1 MQLYIIYYKPQGR
14 PGKLGRNQM
23 SSMLQLSVRDEGRTI
38 ERVNPATGEIA
49 SSEHACDLN
58 DCSHFAAQAAAAFPN
73 WSTTPVEKRAAL
85 LKAAADV
92 LEASSDEL
100 CASMIQEIGA
110 PLNWARH
117 NVSFAAEI
125 LREVA
130 TYASEVERS
139 EDIPDKTGVI
149 SQAVK
154 APCGV
159 CLGIV
164 PWNAPL
170 ILGVRAIAAPLL
182 CGNTVILKGNE
193 IAPKTFR
200 LLGEALEKAGIP
212 TGVLQVIL
220 TRTEDSEAAVEALI
234 SSPVVRRVNFTGS
247 TRVGRRV
254 AELCAKHL
262 KRPLL
267 ELGGQANL
275 LVLDDANIETAA
287 TAIVYG
293 AFLNQGQICMSTE
306 RLIVV
311 NSVADALVTRIEE
324 LRGALKLGNPENSE
338 TQIGP
343 VISVA
348 AAERLSL
355 LISDAV
361 SKGARLIGGGGM
373 RDAFVEPTI
382 LDGIEP
388 DMRLY
393 HEEIF
398 GPILSITRVA
408 NDAEAIT
415 VANDSEYGLSSAVF
429 SENTNHAY
437 AIAHQLQTGICHI
450 NRATIDDNPHA
461 PFGGVKS
468 SGYGRFGGRWAINE
482 FTELRWITSVTSQF
496 KNDLTTKGRK

>member
-1 MQLYIIYYKPQGR
+1 MAAL
-14 PGKLGRNQM
+14 LGF
-23 SSMLQLSVRDEGRTI
+23 SVRDDDNII
-38 ERVNPATGEIA
+38 ERINPATGEVVSTEQA
-49 SSEHACDLN
+49 HDLH
-58 DCSHFAAQAAAAFPN
+58 DCSHLAAQAAAAFPS
-73 WSTTPVEKRAAL
+73 WSKTPLDERAAL
-85 LKAAADV
+85 LNAAADI
-92 LEASSDEL
+92 LISSSDEL
-100 CASMIQEIGA
+100 CASMVEEIGA
-110 PLNWARH
+110 PLNWAQH

-130 TYASEVERS
+130 TYASEIDRC
-139 EDIPDKTGVI
+139 EDIPDKHGVT
-149 SQAVK
+149 SRAVK

-159 CLGIV
+159 CLGIA

-193 IAPKTFR
+193 IAPRTFR
-200 LLGEALEKAGIP
+200 LLGEVLQKAGFP
-212 TGVLQVIL
+212 SGVAQVIL
-220 TRTEDSEAAVEALI
+220 TRAEDSEAAVEALI

-275 LVLDDANIETAA
+275 IVLDDANIEAA
-287 TAIVYG
+287 AVAIVNG

-306 RLIVV
+306 RVIVA
-311 NSVADALVTRIEE
+311 NSVADELLMRMEE
-324 LRGALKLGNPENSE
+324 FRGALNFNNPKNPETE
-338 TQIGP
+338 VGP
-343 VISVA
+343 VISEA
-348 AAERLSL
+348 AAERLSH

-361 SKGARLIGGGGM
+361 SKGARLVGGGGI
-373 RDAFVEPTI
+373 RGAFVEPTI
-382 LDGIEP
+382 LDGVEP

-393 HEEIF
+393 SEEVF
-398 GPILSITRVA
+398 GPILSVTRVA
-408 NDAEAIT
+408 NDAEALT

-429 SENTNHAY
+429 SENIDRAY
-437 AIAHQLQTGICHI
+437 AMASQLQTGMCHI
-450 NRATIDDNPHA
+450 NRATVDDNPHA

-482 FTELRWITSVTSQF
+482 FTELRWITSVISQQE
-496 KNDLTTKGRK
+496 NDFTTTGRK